1 MSIFIQEVLG
11 LLNRNQKK
19 ITLDKTKDYFEF
31 GKLYQTSSLNNK
43 SGYTPKMD
51 PFVIKWGDFICQAT
65 EDMTRTLP
73 GQGNLGYIP
82 VYTDP
87 SGSCNW
93 DTLKNSIITQNTLN
107 TIINI
112 AGSLEVAQD
121 VEISGGN
128 LTSIATA
135 FNLLNQSTTID
146 FGSEATNISIGKAD
160 ATSTVTILGTQ
171 NSQVCTTGALVVNG
185 AVGIAK
191 NLNLCGDLKVSGV
204 SNLNGNVNL
213 GNAISDVIRLYGTL
227 HDNAGNG
234 PLPNQ
239 VLVGQA
245 NGQAFWQNDDI
256 VETLTYGAIWRGNS
270 SNVKEE
276 LLIGASGTIL
286 ISNGTTLNWSSTPI
300 MISFNVAGNTGTPFA
315 ITEANTLS
323 ILGGTGLSTVTSSV
337 DTVTINHAN
346 YGTAGTYAFPSSITT
361 NAQGHITSITAGTG
375 GSGVTQIV
383 AGTNI
388 TISPTGGT
396 GVVTINSTGAG
407 AVGSLTTTGTTGA
420 ATLIG
425 TVLNIPDYS
434 AASSLS
440 LANIGSSPNSTGAT
454 LISNV
459 LTLQPANSG
468 NGGVV
473 TTGTQSFSG
482 IKTFINEIIVD
493 TIKIWRGSNN
503 SAANIAIGLDTLTD
517 NSGNQNT
524 VLGYQ
529 ASSSLVSTA
538 SFTAAVGYQALRNVN
553 GNNNA
558 AVGHSA
564 GSLLTIGSQNTFIGS
579 QAGGFTGQLISA
591 QNSIA
596 IGYQAITTANNQ
608 IVLGNT
614 SITETVLRGN
624 IKLTTTP
631 TTSASTYD
639 ILTINASGVI
649 QKIPSTSVGVTS
661 VSGTGSVSG
670 LTLTGTVTSTGSL
683 TLGGSLTLTSLQI
696 TTGLGFTPYN
706 ATNPSG
712 FTSFAEPGIFSS
724 GGNPT
729 LASGV
734 TGAEIRTLI
743 GAGEP
748 IDDADFVKNTADTYT
763 SSAKITQV
771 ITLSQAEYDLIVS
784 PLTSTLYIIL

>member
-19 ITLDKTKDYFEF
+19 ITLDKTKDWFEF
-31 GKLYQTSSLNNK
+31 GKLYQSSSLNNK

-51 PFVIKWGDFICQAT
+51 PFVIKWGDLVCQAT
-65 EDMTRTLP
+65 EDLTRTLP
-73 GQGNLGYIP
+73 GEGKFGYIP

-87 SGSCNW
+87 SGFCSW
-93 DTLKNSIITQNTLN
+93 DTLKDSIITQNILN

-112 AGSLEVAQD
+112 AGNLVVDGDVA
-121 VEISGGN
+121 INGGD
-128 LTSIATA
+128 LTSTSTA

-146 FGSEATNISIGKAD
+146 FGSEATNISVGKAD

-213 GNAISDVIRLYGTL
+213 GNTISDVIRLYGTL

-239 VLVGQA
+239 VLVGQTG
-245 NGQAFWQNDDI
+245 GQAFWQNNN
-256 VETLTYGAIWRGNS
+256 VSTLTYGAIWRGNS
-270 SNVKEE
+270 LNIKEE
-276 LLIGASGTIL
+276 LLIGPSGNVLT
-286 ISNGTTLNWSSTPI
+286 SNGTTLNWTAAPW
-300 MISFNVAGNTGTPFA
+300 MVFFNVAGNTGTPFA
-315 ITEANTLS
+315 INQMDTLS

-396 GVVTINSTGAG
+396 GIVTINSTGGG

-473 TTGTQSFSG
+473 STGTQSFSG

-517 NSGNQNT
+517 NTGNQNT

-564 GSLLTIGSQNTFIGS
+564 GLLLTIGSQNTFIGS

-734 TGAEIRTLI
+734 TAAEVRTLI
-743 GAGEP
+743 GAGTP
-748 IDDADFVKNTADTYT
+748 IVDADFVKNTADTYT

-771 ITLSQAEYDLIVS
+771 ITLSQAEYDAIVT

>member
-1 MSIFIQEVLG
+1 
-11 LLNRNQKK
+11 
-19 ITLDKTKDYFEF
+19 
-31 GKLYQTSSLNNK
+31 
-43 SGYTPKMD
+43 MD

-276 LLIGASGTIL
+276 LLIGASGTVL

-300 MISFNVAGNTGTPFA
+300 MVSFNVAASTGTPFA

-323 ILGGTGLSTVTSSV
+323 ILGGTGLSTATSSV
-337 DTVTINHAN
+337 NTVTINHAN

-396 GVVTINSTGAG
+396 GVVTINSTGGG

-425 TVLNIPDYS
+425 TVLNIPNYS

-473 TTGTQSFSG
+473 STGTQSFSG
-482 IKTFINEIIVD
+482 IKTFINEIIVEG
-493 TIKIWRGSNN
+493 INIGKGS
-503 SAANIAIGLDTLTD
+503 STAATNIAIGFQTLDNTT
-517 NSGNQNT
+517 GNQNT
-524 VLGYQ
+524 AIGYQ
-529 ASSSLVSTA
+529 AITPAGTITA
-538 SFTAAVGYQALRNVN
+538 GSFNTAVGYQALTTAG
-553 GNNNA
+553 GNNNT
-558 AVGHSA
+558 AVGDVA
-564 GSLLTIGSQNTFIGS
+564 GSLITTGFQNVFIGA

-596 IGYQAITTANNQ
+596 IGYQAITTASNQ
-608 IVLGNT
+608 VVLGNT

-631 TTSASTYD
+631 ATSASTYD

-734 TGAEIRTLI
+734 TATEVRTLI
-743 GAGEP
+743 GAGTP
-748 IDDADFVKNTADTYT
+748 IVDADFVKNTADTYT

-771 ITLSQAEYDLIVS
+771 ITLSQAEYDAIVT